1 MHVKIFL
8 IHWLKFFGKLLL
20 SFFSQIFAKNSYSG
34 TTKIRNLPASVPDE
48 RMRRVQGMVL
58 AAAVMGSLTF
68 GAQRFGEGPEASRQ
82 AVGLPPW
89 EFERVAGSRAAAD

>member
-1 MHVKIFL
+1 
-8 IHWLKFFGKLLL
+8 
-20 SFFSQIFAKNSYSG
+20 
-34 TTKIRNLPASVPDE
+34 
-48 RMRRVQGMVL
+48 MRRVQGMVL

-89 EFERVAGSRAAAD
+89 EFDRVAGSRAAAG